1 MDFTSIIG
9 MVAAFGL
16 MIYGMVNGHD
26 FSVIVDNFVDIPSV
40 YIVFGGVLGC
50 AFAGN
55 SLKGFLSGLKSI
67 SLIFKNP
74 KSDEAGT
81 IKSIIELSN
90 LARREGLLA
99 LEESA
104 NNLEDEFMKKGIM
117 LIVDGTDPELVRSIL
132 EAELVNVDSRHQGNI
147 TFWKNIASAGPAWG
161 MIGTLL
167 GLINMLKN
175 LSDPDSIGPNMSVAL
190 VTTLYGSIIANWLCA
205 PIVAKLS
212 LQNETEIKLK
222 EVMIEGILSIQ
233 AGENPRVIEEKLKS
247 FLAPK
252 DRQEFE
258 EEGGGH
264 SWQKVCNSH
273 RMKDHR
279 HGCPHS
285 VI

>member
-1 MDFTSIIG
+1 MS
-9 MVAAFGL
+9 MVGSGACTKHFGSRTCECR
-16 MIYGMVNGHD
+16 
-26 FSVIVDNFVDIPSV
+26 FP
-40 YIVFGGVLGC
+40 
-50 AFAGN
+50 A
-55 SLKGFLSGLKSI
+55 SG
-67 SLIFKNP
+67 
-74 KSDEAGT
+74 EYY
-81 IKSIIELSN
+81 
-90 LARREGLLA
+90 
-99 LEESA
+99 
-104 NNLEDEFMKKGIM
+104 
-117 LIVDGTDPELVRSIL
+117 IL
-132 EAELVNVDSRHQGNI
+132 E
-147 TFWKNIASAGPAWG
+147 NIASAGPAWG

-264 SWQKVCNSH
+264 
-273 RMKDHR
+273 
-279 HGCPHS
+279 
-285 VI
+285 

>member
-117 LIVDGTDPELVRSIL
+117 LIVDGTDQELVTSIL
-132 EAELVNVDSRHQGNI
+132 DTELNSIERRHNKVI
-147 TFWKNIASAGPAWG
+147 SFWDGLAAMGPAWG
-161 MIGTLL
+161 MIGTLI
-167 GLINMLKN
+167 GLINMLK
-175 LSDPDSIGPNMSVAL
+175 LLDDPSSIGPNMAVAL
-190 VTTLYGSIIANWLCA
+190 VTTMYGSLLANWISI
-205 PIVAKLS
+205 PIATKLRAI
-212 LQNETEIKLK
+212 NAREIMEK
-222 EVMIEGILSIQ
+222 EVICEGILSIQ

-247 FLAPK
+247 FLAPSVR
-252 DRQEFE
+252 DSLL
-258 EEGGGH
+258 GGDGNEQGGE
-264 SWQKVCNSH
+264 S
-273 RMKDHR
+273 
-279 HGCPHS
+279 
-285 VI
+285 

>member
-104 NNLEDEFMKKGIM
+104 NNLED
-117 LIVDGTDPELVRSIL
+117 
-132 EAELVNVDSRHQGNI
+132 
-147 TFWKNIASAGPAWG
+147 
-161 MIGTLL
+161 
-167 GLINMLKN
+167 
-175 LSDPDSIGPNMSVAL
+175 
-190 VTTLYGSIIANWLCA
+190 
-205 PIVAKLS
+205 
-212 LQNETEIKLK
+212 
-222 EVMIEGILSIQ
+222 
-233 AGENPRVIEEKLKS
+233 
-247 FLAPK
+247 
-252 DRQEFE
+252 
-258 EEGGGH
+258 
-264 SWQKVCNSH
+264 
-273 RMKDHR
+273 
-279 HGCPHS
+279 
-285 VI
+285 